1 MSMKTYRL
9 WRIVITI
16 IVASLVAW
24 AVTTGNVL
32 VPIPTVVAGVIIL
45 YLCKRRVKAFTEDER
60 TFRIADKAAM
70 LTLNVFIVM
79 AATAGATLLAI
90 SRDGSPATEP
100 AGLTLAYSICTLLIL
115 YYIGYIYYNRKLGG
129 KE

>member
-16 IVASLVAW
+16 IVAFLVAW
-24 AVTTGNVL
+24 AVTTGNALIPV
-32 VPIPTVVAGVIIL
+32 PTVIAGSVVL
-45 YLCKRRVKAFTEDER
+45 LLFRRRVKEVTMDER
-60 TFRIADKAAM
+60 TFRVADKAAT